1 MSDEALDPMGRM
13 SRRPTIYD
21 VAAAAGVN
29 PSTVSR
35 AFSRPGRVSDKTA
48 AHIHAVAQA
57 MGYRTEAVFRAPSN
71 RSTQLLALAVAD
83 VTNPFFFSIIRGAE
97 AEATARGY
105 QLLLAD
111 TQESQSREQALFDRS
126 LTQVDGLLVASS
138 RISDTGL
145 RAAARKVP
153 TVVMNRVVTGL
164 PSVVADN
171 ARAMR
176 RALEHLA
183 SLGHRRVV
191 YVSGPEASWAN
202 GSRYRA
208 FREGCFELDLI
219 DQRVGPVS
227 PTVKGG
233 YGITDTLR
241 DSGATAAVCYND
253 LTAIGVIRRAKDL
266 GWSVPGDLSVIG
278 FDNTFASDLVS
289 PSLTTVAAP
298 LNQLAQRATSLLIT
312 MIQRN
317 TNPGPEPQTLP
328 IQLIVRESTAEP
340 G

>member
-1 MSDEALDPMGRM
+1 MQK
-13 SRRPTIYD
+13 RPTIYD

-57 MGYRTEAVFRAPSN
+57 MGYRAEAVFRAPST
-71 RSTQLLALAVAD
+71 RHTQLLALAVSD

-97 AEATARGY
+97 NEATARGY

-111 TQESQSREQALFDRS
+111 TQESQTREQALFDRS
-126 LTQVDGLLVASS
+126 LDKVDGLLVASS

-164 PSVVADN
+164 PSVIADN
-171 ARAMR
+171 GRAMR

-183 SLGHRRVV
+183 SLGHRRVA

-208 FREGCFELDLI
+208 FREGCYELDLI
-219 DQRVGPVS
+219 DQRVGPVA

-233 YGITDTLR
+233 ASVTDTLR
-241 DSGATAAVCYND
+241 DNGATAAVCFND
-253 LTAIGVIRRAKDL
+253 LTAIGVIRRAKEL
-266 GWSVPGDLSVIG
+266 GWSVPGDLSVVG

-298 LNQLAQRATSLLIT
+298 LSELSRRATALVIT
-312 MIQRN
+312 MIQRPS
-317 TNPGPEPQTLP
+317 TPPVEPQILP
-328 IQLIVRESTAEP
+328 IQLIVRESSGEP